1 MFLKTQELD
10 QYVMKLVKHIRE
22 AFGAK
27 WKEELCEGKLIEAG
41 SHAVLVVAPSALPS
55 IELLRNLYQR
65 TELIL
70 LVVLQYFCLTF
81 MRMSKTIAIPCLR
94 FPKSGM
100 SSGDLYKIYFH
111 QQVVQGDLHICLYG
125 SIPNGNEFKGK
136 SVELAEGDREH

>member
-70 LVVLQYFCLTF
+70 LVVLQV
-81 MRMSKTIAIPCLR
+81 
-94 FPKSGM
+94 GM